1 MAPYQRIN
9 ALLGANPSESLGITF
24 ATEAND
30 HLHELIVVDP
40 HGQAA
45 NSGLSVGDFI
55 IGINHS
61 PLSSALTHDQVATMI
76 RKVSRPFTL
85 NVARKQTT
93 HVADGE
99 KLSKQNRDWFIG
111 YCKRCRIEKSV
122 IEGSLRLQRATKST
136 MEPRHH
142 LILCLRVMAKYVDD
156 FLGVTNLSIRA
167 GAVKTDDEW
176 ADLEIDICSQVHWN
190 LRFFCFSS
198 RTKVAAADA
207 TKKAKAPP
215 PITGRSPD
223 ENRSQA
229 QNSHTRNN
237 SAGLQNNQG
246 LQNSQGMRP
255 VLQQQNADTG
265 RNMPSSKQP
274 HTWPQAKT
282 QKQFP
287 NPTHKTNVDQLK
299 HAKAKQAELREL
311 KKTPSKNKLLSTIR
325 SKYHA
330 VVGAFTNAPTFS
342 VVI

>member
-9 ALLGANPSESLGITF
+9 ATLGVNAAESLGITF

-45 NSGLSVGDFI
+45 TSGLQVGDFI
-55 IGINHS
+55 IGINHN
-61 PLSSALTHDQVATMI
+61 PLSSALTHDQVAAMI
-76 RKVSRPFTL
+76 RKVNRPFTL

-99 KLSKQNRDWFIG
+99 KLSRQNRDWFIG

-122 IEGSLRLQRATKST
+122 IEGSLRLQRATKFD

-142 LILCLRVMAKYVDD
+142 LVLCLRVMAKYVDD

-176 ADLEIDICSQVHWN
+176 GTLEFEICQQVHWN

-198 RTKVAAADA
+198 RTKVTAGGA
-207 TKKAKAPP
+207 TKKAARKAPA
-215 PITGRSPD
+215 ITGTSPD

-229 QNSHTRNN
+229 QNTHSR
-237 SAGLQNNQG
+237 SD
-246 LQNSQGMRP
+246 SQGSRA
-255 VLQQQNADTG
+255 VLGESSESSG
-265 RNMPSSKQP
+265 RNMPGDKP
-274 HTWPQAKT
+274 HTWPQHKS
-282 QKQFP
+282 QKQFS
-287 NPTHKTNVDQLK
+287 NPTQ
-299 HAKAKQAELREL
+299 KAASGLYQQKRDNMQEL
-311 KKTPSKNKLLSTIR
+311 KRTPSKGKLFSSIR
-325 SKYHA
+325 SKYNS
-330 VVGAFTNAPTFS
+330 VVGAFTSGPTFS